1 MLIETT
7 GAVVVDEA
15 PETYRAVDLGAGG
28 LEEGAGQ
35 PGTPPIRMYGEV
47 PDGPEVMHDQPVE
60 AVRTVRDERRTTG
73 IVEHD
78 PPAGEHVVV
87 RIWIL
92 IRWEDVPKRDQ
103 VRRAFEIA

>member
-1 MLIETT
+1 M
-7 GAVVVDEA
+7 VVDQA
-15 PETYRAVDLGAGG
+15 PQTDRAVDPGAGG

-35 PGTPPIRMYGEV
+35 SGAPPIRVYGEV
-47 PDGPEVMHDQPVE
+47 PDGPEVMHDQPLD
-60 AVRTVRDERRTTG
+60 AVRTVHDERRTTG

-103 VRRAFEIA
+103 VRCAFEIA